1 VNCLHHP
8 SVKNKRRRRVV
19 LITACVVVSVVVAAV
34 VLDPKGFDKSV
45 EIRFD
50 WEPAKGISDISVEWP
65 PFGSLYNRLIA
76 VQARR
81 HIASYFEKAG
91 WRSAKGRMDLRVF
104 GFLFVLGLDHRSSY
118 GFKIIDP
125 EVTPLMHAAEDGDT
139 ASVER
144 LIAKGA
150 NVNAQDQRGWTALM
164 HVSMQGQATEAKAL
178 LAAGADP
185 NMKDH
190 EGRTAFLW
198 AAWSCRSDVAL
209 TLVGA
214 GADVDV
220 NDKYGSTALSST
232 GCPGVVE
239 DILKKAK
246 TIHKTGDLKG

>member
-1 VNCLHHP
+1 
-8 SVKNKRRRRVV
+8 
-19 LITACVVVSVVVAAV
+19 VVVAVVFAAV
-34 VLDPKGFDKSV
+34 VLDPRVFDKSV
-45 EIRFD
+45 EIQFD

-65 PFGSLYNRLIA
+65 PFGSLYTRLIA

-91 WRSAKGRMDLRVF
+91 WRSAKGRLDLRVF

-118 GFKIIDP
+118 SVKIIDP
-125 EVTPLMHAAEDGDT
+125 EVTPLMHAAEDGDN

-144 LIAKGA
+144 LIAEGV

-164 HVSMQGQATEAKAL
+164 HVGMQGQATEAKAL

-198 AAWSCRSDVAL
+198 AAWSCRSDVAMAL
-209 TLVGA
+209 IDA

-220 NDKYGSTALSST
+220 TDKYGSTALSST
-232 GCPGVVE
+232 LCPGVVQE
-239 DILKKAK
+239 ILKKAK
-246 TIHKTGDLKG
+246 TIHRTVHSKG